1 MTVSPRTVPSQTS
14 PVHQLVHTLSYGDAI
29 SGEVLALQRCFR
41 AAGRE
46 SEIFALNVHPKYKGL
61 AREASSL
68 PLDAAGEVI
77 LHYSLGSSL
86 NDLYARL
93 TRAARAMIYHNLTP
107 ARWFEGVNPR
117 IVRDIE
123 QGVAELPALCR
134 ITDRLIAD
142 SAFNAGELR
151 ALGFDAAVLELPI
164 DHTKWG
170 IPRNEGIYSVV
181 KGEPGLHML
190 HVGRLAPNKCI
201 EDIIRTFWFVHRFVE
216 PQSRLWLVGID
227 IDTELYSFALKRM
240 VHELELE
247 TAVNFVGGMLDD
259 EVKALYEAATV
270 YVCMSEHEGFCLP
283 LIEAMN
289 FGLPVVAFA
298 SSAVPD
304 TLGGAGVLVREKRHA
319 EIAEVIGEIYRNSE
333 LRAKLA
339 ALGRERV
346 QALSFAAFEAQV
358 NELFARPAAA
368 RAAVGA

>member
-1 MTVSPRTVPSQTS
+1 MSA

-41 AAGRE
+41 AQGRE
-46 SEIFALNVHPKYKGL
+46 SEIFALNVHPKYAGRAK
-61 AREASSL
+61 
-68 PLDAAGEVI
+68 DAASFPVDFNGEVV

-86 NDLYARL
+86 NDLYSRL
-93 TRAARAMIYHNLTP
+93 TGAVRCMIYHNLTP

-123 QGVAELPALCR
+123 QGLVELPKLCR
-134 ITDRLIAD
+134 LTDRLIAD

-151 ALGFDAAVLELPI
+151 SLGFEATVLELPI
-164 DHTKWG
+164 DDAKWS
-170 IPRNEGIYSVV
+170 IPRNEGVYNVV
-181 KGEPGLHML
+181 KGEPGIHML

-216 PQSRLWLVGID
+216 PRSRLWLVGID
-227 IDTELYSFALKRM
+227 IDTELYAFALKRL

-247 TAVNFVGGMLDD
+247 NAVNFVGCMLDD

-270 YVCMSEHEGFCLP
+270 YLCMSEHEGFCLP
-283 LIEAMN
+283 VIEAMN
-289 FGLPVVAFA
+289 FGLPVVAYA

-319 EIAEVIGEIYRNSE
+319 EIAELIGEIKRNDA
-333 LRAKLA
+333 LRSKLSA
-339 ALGRERV
+339 AGRERV
-346 QALSFAAFEAQV
+346 GALSFARFEAQV
-358 NELFARPAAA
+358 AEVFARRTPP
-368 RAAVGA
+368 RAAMGA